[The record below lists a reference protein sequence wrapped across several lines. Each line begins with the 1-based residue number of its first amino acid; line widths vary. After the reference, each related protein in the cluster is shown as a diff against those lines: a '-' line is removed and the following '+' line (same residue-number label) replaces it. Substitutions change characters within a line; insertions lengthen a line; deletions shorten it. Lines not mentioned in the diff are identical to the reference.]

1 MYTGYV
7 QTPSNSHD
15 ECCSSCIG
23 TLLVEIFR
31 YVVGDKGK
39 HLLEDIG
46 SISVA
51 RSLRIG
57 L

>member
-23 TLLVEIFR
+23 TLPVDIFR